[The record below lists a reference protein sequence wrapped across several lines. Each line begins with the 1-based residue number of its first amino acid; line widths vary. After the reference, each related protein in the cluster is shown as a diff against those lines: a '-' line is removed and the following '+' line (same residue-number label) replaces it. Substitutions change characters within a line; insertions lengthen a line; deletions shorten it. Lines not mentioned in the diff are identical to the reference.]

1 MTAPTDA
8 PPTLNRAIT
17 LPLLVFYALG
27 VTIGAGI
34 YVRVGA
40 TAAQAGI
47 YAPVSFLLA
56 AFVMLLSALASLA
69 R

>member
-1 MTAPTDA
+1 MTANTDA

-17 LPLLVFYALG
+17 LPLLVFYGLG

-34 YVRVGA
+34 YILVGA
-40 TAAQAGI
+40 TAAQAGS
-47 YAPVSFLLA
+47 YAPVSLLLA
-56 AFVMLLSALASLA
+56 AFVMRFSALASLA